1 MNNTNVSRL
10 LYADII
16 RTTATLMVILL
27 HSSALY
33 FYQGTASAQWHFAN
47 IVNSFTRPA
56 VPLFLMLSGALLLS
70 PQRNEAPLEFLKRQ
84 FRKIL
89 PSLFVWSVFYYCL
102 QKIVSKTE
110 VDILEFSI
118 GLLRGDIYYHLPFM
132 YYIIGLYL
140 TYPLLR
146 SFFRGADDVNVVYF
160 VVVWLVTLLVSNL
173 SSYFHVPLSGNL
185 LIMFGF
191 IGYPIV
197 GWAISSRATRLS
209 LSGALALFLSMW
221 FATVYLTWHQ
231 KTTGGYSEFFY
242 EYLSLNV
249 VFAAFGLFYF
259 LRYVVWEKYLFG
271 GIMRF
276 ISIVSI
282 NSFDVFLAHPFILYV
297 LQAYIIPPKLLQNS
311 FSGIPL
317 LFTLTF
323 FLSVIFAVVLGQL
336 KKIKIKIKIKTI
348 EAFR

>member
-1 MNNTNVSRL
+1 MNNTRVSRL

-16 RTTATLMVILL
+16 RTTATMMVILL
-27 HSSALY
+27 HSSARY
-33 FYQGTASAQWHFAN
+33 FYLGTSSAQWHFAN
-47 IVNSFTRPA
+47 IINSFTRPA

-89 PSLFVWSVFYYCL
+89 PSLFIWSVFYYCL
-102 QKIVSKTE
+102 QKIVLKTE
-110 VDILEFSI
+110 IDILEFSI
-118 GLLRGDIYYHLPFM
+118 GFLRGDIYYHLPFM

-140 TYPLLR
+140 TYPVLR
-146 SFFRGADDVNVVYF
+146 SFFRGADDINVIYF
-160 VVVWLVTLLVSNL
+160 AVVWLVTLLASNL
-173 SSYFHVPLSGNL
+173 SNYFNVPLSGNL

-191 IGYPIV
+191 IGYPVV
-197 GWAISSRATRLS
+197 GYAISSRETRLS
-209 LSGALALFLSMW
+209 PWAALGLFLSMW
-221 FATVYLTWHQ
+221 FATAYLTWHQ
-231 KTTGGYSEFFY
+231 KMTGGYSEFFY

-259 LRYVVWEKYLFG
+259 LRYVVWEKYFFG
-271 GIMRF
+271 GMDRF

-282 NSFDVFLAHPFILYV
+282 NSFDVFLVHPFILYV
-297 LQAYIIPPKLLQNS
+297 LQAYMIPSKLLQNA

-323 FLSVIFAVVLGQL
+323 ALSVIFAVVLARL
-336 KKIKIKIKIKTI
+336 KKIGIIKILL
-348 EAFR
+348 